1 MLIKGPNYL
10 ALFAKSFNW
19 AGFFLPKDTYEEC
32 SKLYAF
38 CRVLDDIADANQL
51 LKIKKERFK
60 KIKETLKEIEHLKKN
75 DLQTCTFERYQV
87 IISDMI
93 VVSEYKKIPELVIK
107 DLVDGV
113 ESDLREEIKFKTEK
127 ELIIYSYRVAG
138 TVGLMMAKI
147 LDVNDKR
154 ALKGAIDLGIAM
166 QLTNIARDVIEDYKM
181 NRQYIRFDFEN
192 IKSTLKLADK
202 FYESA
207 FSSIKKIP
215 VKYRFAI
222 IVARRVY
229 RQIGKEIIKKKD
241 IEKYKKSGKI
251 YVNNF
256 GKIIQTVLSLGD
268 LIKLFFTNIENHQTA
283 KEHDIINSEI
293 NLNERI

>member
-1 MLIKGPNYL
+1 MIIKETNYL

-38 CRVLDDIADANQL
+38 CRVLDDLADANQDL
-51 LKIKKERFK
+51 EIKKERFK
-60 KIKETLKEIEHLKKN
+60 ELKEIFKEIETLKNN
-75 DLQTCTFERYQV
+75 DLQSSTFEKNKV
-87 IISDMI
+87 VISDMI
-93 VVSEYKKIPELVIK
+93 VVSEDKKIPDVVIK

-113 ESDLREEIKFKTEK
+113 ESDLKDKIQFNTVK
-127 ELIIYSYRVAG
+127 ELLVYSYRVAG

-147 LDVNDKR
+147 LNVSDKR

-166 QLTNIARDVIEDYKM
+166 QLTNISRDVVEDYKM
-181 NRQYIRFDFEN
+181 NREYIKDDFEN
-192 IKSTLKLADK
+192 IKSTLKLADM
-202 FYESA
+202 FYESS
-207 FSSIKKIP
+207 FSSLKRIP
-215 VKYRFAI
+215 IRYRFAI

-229 RQIGKEIIKKKD
+229 RQIGREIIKKKN
-241 IEKYKKSGKI
+241 IENYKKSGKI

-256 GKIIQTVLSLGD
+256 GKITQTILSFVD
-268 LIKLFFTNIENHQTA
+268 LIKLFFVKIEKHQRSQ
-283 KEHDIINSEI
+283 EHDIIKSEI